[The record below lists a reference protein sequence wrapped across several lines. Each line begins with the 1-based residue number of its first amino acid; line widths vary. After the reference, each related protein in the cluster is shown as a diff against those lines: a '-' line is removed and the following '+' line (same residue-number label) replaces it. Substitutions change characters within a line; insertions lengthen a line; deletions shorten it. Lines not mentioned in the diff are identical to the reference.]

1 MNLLIIAIGIGL
13 SIAFFAIFLLFTPP
27 SRQSEL
33 LNEVTSRVYRSEDAG
48 PQPERFSAESLTRPL
63 GSLRRLFGGP
73 PNPEVVHRLLL
84 AGYRK
89 PYHADTFLGV
99 KLTLPAVAGVG
110 VAFFVQNNVI
120 IWFLLALLAGFLAPD
135 FWLNHAINKRREHI
149 QHSLPDA
156 LDLLAICTEAGLG
169 LDQAIVRV
177 AHEMRSNHPELSEEL
192 NQINLEQRAG
202 NARLGAWRAMADR
215 VGLESVRSFVNM
227 LVQTERF
234 GTPISKALAVFSDTL
249 RLQRRQLAEE
259 LAAKTTIKLL
269 FPLVIF
275 IFPNIFIVILVPAV
289 ITLLR
294 NFGQMVK

>member
-13 SIAFFAIFLLFTPP
+13 SITFFAIFLLFTPP

-33 LNEVTSRVYRSEDAG
+33 LSEVTSRAYQSEDVG
-48 PQPERFSAESLTRPL
+48 LHQERFSAESLTRPL

-73 PNPEVVHRLLL
+73 PNPEIVRRLLL

-89 PYHADTFLGV
+89 PFHADTFLGA

-110 VAFFVQNNVI
+110 VAFFVQDNVI
-120 IWFLLALLAGFLAPD
+120 LWFVLALLVGFIAPD
-135 FWLNHAINKRREHI
+135 LWLSHAINKRRERI
-149 QHSLPDA
+149 QRSLPDA

-177 AHEMRSNHPELSEEL
+177 AQELRLNHSELCEEL
-192 NQINLEQRAG
+192 IQINLEQRAG
-202 NARLGAWRAMADR
+202 SPRLGAWRSMADR

-249 RLQRRQLAEE
+249 RLQRRQRAEE

-275 IFPNIFIVILVPAV
+275 IFPSIFIVILVPAV
-289 ITLLR
+289 ITLIR
-294 NFGQMVK
+294 SFGQFIK

>member
-13 SIAFFAIFLLFTPP
+13 SLAFFAIFLLFTPP

-33 LNEVTSRVYRSEDAG
+33 LNEVTSRAYRSEDAG
-48 PQPERFSAESLTRPL
+48 LQQERFSAEILTRPL
-63 GSLRRLFGGP
+63 GSIRRLFGGP
-73 PNPEVVHRLLL
+73 PNPDIVHRLLL

-89 PYHADTFLGV
+89 PYHADTFLGA

-110 VAFFVQNNVI
+110 VAFFVENNVI
-120 IWFLLALLAGFLAPD
+120 LWFFLALLAGFLAPD
-135 FWLNHAINKRREHI
+135 FWLNHAIHKRRQQIER
-149 QHSLPDA
+149 SLPDA

-177 AHEMRSNHPELSEEL
+177 SQEMRFNHPQLSEEL
-192 NQINLEQRAG
+192 IQINLEQRAG
-202 NARLGAWRAMADR
+202 SPRLGAWRGMADR

-249 RLQRRQLAEE
+249 RLQRRQRAEE

-275 IFPNIFIVILVPAV
+275 IFPSIFIVILVPAV
-289 ITLLR
+289 ITLMR
-294 NFGQMVK
+294 NFAQMVK